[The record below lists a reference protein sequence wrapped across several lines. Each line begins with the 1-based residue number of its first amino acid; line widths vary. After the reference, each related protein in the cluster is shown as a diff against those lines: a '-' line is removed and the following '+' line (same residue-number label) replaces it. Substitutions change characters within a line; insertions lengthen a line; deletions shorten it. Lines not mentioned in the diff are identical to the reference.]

1 MATEC
6 HLHRDLYEVISKLTC
21 TRFFLASWMTNLFP
35 LFFPMSFWAFLVM
48 EKCIFKYF
56 YNFIHTLDILTPC
69 QSGLW
74 SIDPTVNQLLKF
86 ASAFYKAVGQG
97 EEYEYAFFDISS
109 KAFDK
114 LWHMYSGLCRWLC
127 LARFLI
133 IVHQHQVVL
142 NKLFFFLSTSD
153 LIDGEARFQ
162 TKSPIKGALIF

>member
-1 MATEC
+1 
-6 HLHRDLYEVISKLTC
+6 
-21 TRFFLASWMTNLFP
+21 
-35 LFFPMSFWAFLVM
+35 M

-114 LWHMYSGLCRWLC
+114 LWHMTY
-127 LARFLI
+127 
-133 IVHQHQVVL
+133 V
-142 NKLFFFLSTSD
+142 
-153 LIDGEARFQ
+153 
-162 TKSPIKGALIF
+162 